1 MSLLCTFAAAAKA
14 VRSASSKVSPAAIS
28 SLTGCSASSE
38 AMTVSFNSSDPRFL
52 DCEEEAGVD
61 VAGADVAG
69 GDGTVGGV
77 GRPAE
82 VPGST

>member
-38 AMTVSFNSSDPRFL
+38 AMTVSFNSSDPRRFDDL

-61 VAGADVAG
+61 V
-69 GDGTVGGV
+69 VGGEETGGWV
-77 GRPAE
+77 GLPAE
-82 VPGST
+82 VPDST